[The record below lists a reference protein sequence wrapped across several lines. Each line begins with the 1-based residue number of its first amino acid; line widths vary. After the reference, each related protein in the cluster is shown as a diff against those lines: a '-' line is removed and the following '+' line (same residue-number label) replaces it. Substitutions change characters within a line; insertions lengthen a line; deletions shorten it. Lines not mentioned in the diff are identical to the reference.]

1 MNTLSATIQ
10 SIFEGTLGRMPPH
23 MRAVVLILFS
33 TLCFT
38 SMHTVIRYVTTEGE
52 VHPFEV
58 AFFRNVFG
66 LLAVLPFALRG
77 RGAAFRTGRLK
88 LHALRGTMQVFA
100 MLMFFYALSI
110 TPLAKISAVSFTAP
124 LFATLGAVLFL
135 GEKVRARRIIALLL
149 GFTGAMIIVRPGVVE
164 LDLGAILVITSSA
177 IWASAILI
185 IKSLSRTE
193 SSLTITTYQNVFLIP
208 FTLVAAWFFWTWPTW
223 ELLAL
228 FAVMGIFGS
237 LAHMAFA
244 ESLRLAEATAILPYD
259 FVRLIW
265 ASGIGFVVFGEIPEI
280 WTWAG
285 GTLIFAS
292 ATYIAFREA
301 RLRRDKAPT

>member
-1 MNTLSATIQ
+1 MTSLSAAID
-10 SIFEGTLGRMPPH
+10 GTLGRLPPH
-23 MRAVVLILFS
+23 MRAVVLMLIS

-38 SMHTVIRYVTTEGE
+38 LMHTVIRYAATEGE
-52 VHPFEV
+52 MHPFEV
-58 AFFRNVFG
+58 AFFRNAFG

-77 RGAAFRTGRLK
+77 RAAAFRTRRLK

-124 LFATLGAVLFL
+124 LFATLGAIIFL
-135 GEKVRARRIIALLL
+135 GERIRARRIFALVL
-149 GFTGAMIIVRPGVVE
+149 GFTGAMVIVRPGLIE
-164 LDLGAILVITSSA
+164 LDLGAMLVMTSSS
-177 IWASAILI
+177 IWACAILI

-193 SSLTITTYQNVFLIP
+193 SSLTITTYQNIFLIP
-208 FTLVAAWFFWTWPTW
+208 FTLVDALFFWTWPSW
-223 ELLAL
+223 QMLGL
-228 FAVMGIFGS
+228 FAVMGMFGS
-237 LAHMAFA
+237 IAHVAMAEA
-244 ESLRLAEATAILPYD
+244 LKLAETTAVLPYD

-285 GTLIFAS
+285 GGLIFAS
-292 ATYIAFREA
+292 TTYIAFREA
-301 RLRRDKAPT
+301 RLKRLQSSR

>member
-1 MNTLSATIQ
+1 MTSLSAAID
-10 SIFEGTLGRMPPH
+10 GTLGRLPPH
-23 MRAVVLILFS
+23 MRAVVLMLIS

-38 SMHTVIRYVTTEGE
+38 LMHTVIRYAATEGE
-52 VHPFEV
+52 MHPFEV
-58 AFFRNVFG
+58 AFFRNAFG

-77 RGAAFRTGRLK
+77 RAAAFRTRRLK

-124 LFATLGAVLFL
+124 LFATLGAIIFL
-135 GEKVRARRIIALLL
+135 GERIRARRIFALVL
-149 GFTGAMIIVRPGVVE
+149 GFTGAMVIVRPGLIE
-164 LDLGAILVITSSA
+164 LDLGAMLVMTSSS
-177 IWASAILI
+177 IWACAIFI

-193 SSLTITTYQNVFLIP
+193 SSLTITTYQNIFLIP
-208 FTLVAAWFFWTWPTW
+208 FTLVAALFFWTWPSW
-223 ELLAL
+223 QMLGL
-228 FAVMGIFGS
+228 FAVMGMFGS
-237 LAHMAFA
+237 IAHVAMAEA
-244 ESLRLAEATAILPYD
+244 LKLAETTAVLPYD

-285 GTLIFAS
+285 GGLIFAS
-292 ATYIAFREA
+292 TTYIAFREA
-301 RLRRDKAPT
+301 RLKRLQSSR

>member
-1 MNTLSATIQ
+1 MTSLSAAID
-10 SIFEGTLGRMPPH
+10 GTLGRLPPH
-23 MRAVVLILFS
+23 MRAVVLMLIS

-38 SMHTVIRYVTTEGE
+38 LMHTVIRYAATEGE
-52 VHPFEV
+52 MHPFEV
-58 AFFRNVFG
+58 AFFRNAFG

-77 RGAAFRTGRLK
+77 RAAAFRTRRLK

-124 LFATLGAVLFL
+124 LFATLGAIIFL
-135 GEKVRARRIIALLL
+135 GERIRARRIFALVL
-149 GFTGAMIIVRPGVVE
+149 GFTGAMVIVRPGLIE
-164 LDLGAILVITSSA
+164 LDLGAMLVMTSSS
-177 IWASAILI
+177 IWACAILI

-193 SSLTITTYQNVFLIP
+193 SSLTITTYQNIFLIP
-208 FTLVAAWFFWTWPTW
+208 FTLVAALFFWTWPSW
-223 ELLAL
+223 QMLGL
-228 FAVMGIFGS
+228 FAVMGMFGS
-237 LAHMAFA
+237 IAHVAMAEA
-244 ESLRLAEATAILPYD
+244 LKLAETTAVLPYD

-285 GTLIFAS
+285 GGLIFAS
-292 ATYIAFREA
+292 TTYIAFREA
-301 RLRRDKAPT
+301 RLKRLQSSR